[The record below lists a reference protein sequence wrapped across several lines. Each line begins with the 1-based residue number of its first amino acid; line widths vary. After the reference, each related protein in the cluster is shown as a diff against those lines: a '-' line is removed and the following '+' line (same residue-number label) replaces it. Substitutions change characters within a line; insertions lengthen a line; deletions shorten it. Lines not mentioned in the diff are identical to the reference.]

1 MKPHNAFALKITA
14 QYAIIWTLVTAMYV
28 SFGLSKQPLLHV
40 LVVAS
45 IFIPILLVAFLIA
58 RFTHKRMHE
67 RRQKS
72 KALFDEM
79 LKLREQSL
87 PEEKRSP
94 PDASFEERHKR
105 FKEREKQE
113 FKEINDLLQRIRDK

>member
-1 MKPHNAFALKITA
+1 ML
-14 QYAIIWTLVTAMYV
+14 
-28 SFGLSKQPLLHV
+28 
-40 LVVAS
+40 
-45 IFIPILLVAFLIA
+45 
-58 RFTHKRMHE
+58 E
-67 RRQKS
+67 RRQNS
-72 KALFDEM
+72 KALFDQI

-94 PDASFEERHKR
+94 PNASFEERHKR

>member
-1 MKPHNAFALKITA
+1 MKSYNAFALKITA
-14 QYAIIWTLVTAMYV
+14 QYAVVWTLITAMYV
-28 SFGLSKQPLLHV
+28 SFGFSKQPFLHV
-40 LVVAS
+40 LLVAS
-45 IFIPILLVAFLIA
+45 IFIPLLLVSFLIA
-58 RFTHKRMHE
+58 RFTHKRMLE
-67 RRQKS
+67 RRQNS
-72 KALFDEM
+72 KALFDQI

-94 PDASFEERHKR
+94 PNASFEERHKR